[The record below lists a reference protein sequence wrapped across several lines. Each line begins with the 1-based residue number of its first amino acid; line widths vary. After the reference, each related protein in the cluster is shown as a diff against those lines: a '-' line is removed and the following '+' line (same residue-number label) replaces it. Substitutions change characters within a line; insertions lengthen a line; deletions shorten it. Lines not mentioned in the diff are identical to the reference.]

1 MGANPTPDD
10 FAHALTRVQIAL
22 TLTSLAVLRSAT
34 DIAVRPRP
42 ARRAAGP
49 ERVKRVD
56 PLQLAKPLKWPALA
70 IGVPGESCSSGAA
83 PADGALGGLP
93 AREQLN
99 LFSHYV

>member
-1 MGANPTPDD
+1 MIGADGV
-10 FAHALTRVQIAL
+10 HSV
-22 TLTSLAVLRSAT
+22 
-34 DIAVRPRP
+34 VREILLGPERP
-42 ARRAAGP
+42 PRRAAGP